1 MRYGF
6 VGLGQMGYPM
16 AMNLLRKTAGEG
28 NAGTTFMVYDVNPLS
43 LSRFMNESE
52 AIPGARVAVALHPKD
67 LAEKSVRPP
76 CLPSSLEC
84 FWLLFFRGRGVISPC
99 LCMLTFS

>member
-52 AIPGARVAVALHPKD
+52 AIPGARVSVALHPKD
-67 LAEKSVRPP
+67 LAEKSVRSPW
-76 CLPSSLEC
+76 SLDA
-84 FWLLFFRGRGVISPC
+84 FSFYFSVVGVLFLRACVY
-99 LCMLTFS
+99 

>member
-52 AIPGARVAVALHPKD
+52 AIPGARVSVALHPKD

-76 CLPSSLEC
+76 SPLGPLDPLSCYFSVVGV
-84 FWLLFFRGRGVISPC
+84 LFLRACVC
-99 LCMLTFS
+99 